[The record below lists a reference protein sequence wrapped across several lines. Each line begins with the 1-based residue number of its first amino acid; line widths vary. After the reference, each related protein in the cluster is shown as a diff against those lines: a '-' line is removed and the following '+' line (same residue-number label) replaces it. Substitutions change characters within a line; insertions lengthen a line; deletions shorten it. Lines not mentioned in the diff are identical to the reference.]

1 MQLRFG
7 HHTWKHWHDAD
18 EYTEAAKTIYAEQ
31 QNITQ
36 ELSKLALS
44 ARALPTDPEFLSLVS
59 RQWGLV
65 QQMASLNTQLM
76 FGIMAPKK

>member
-1 MQLRFG
+1 MTLN
-7 HHTWKHWHDAD
+7 
-18 EYTEAAKTIYAEQ
+18 EYTEAAKNIFAEQ
-31 QNITQ
+31 QSITQ

-44 ARALPTDPEFLSLVS
+44 ARAVPTDPEFLSLMS

-76 FGIMAPKK
+76 LGIMAPKK

>member
-1 MQLRFG
+1 MTLN
-7 HHTWKHWHDAD
+7 
-18 EYTEAAKTIYAEQ
+18 EYTEAAKAIYMEQ

-44 ARALPTDPEFLSLVS
+44 ARALPTDPEFLSLMS

-65 QQMASLNTQLM
+65 QQMAALNTQLM
-76 FGIMAPKK
+76 LGIAVVPKK